1 MFIATFVRDK
11 PNARVILL
19 GGDYQVD
26 SQVMVGPL
34 VRKCA
39 EKFFVDKLFVGTDGF
54 SDAGSMSSNL
64 MRAEAVRSMAK
75 SAKQVIILTESEKF
89 SQLGVVALLSYQ
101 DIDAIYTDDKIAK
114 DIRDRLLQ
122 KGIHLYTAVQ
132 GIE

>member
-1 MFIATFVRDK
+1 
-11 PNARVILL
+11 
-19 GGDYQVD
+19 
-26 SQVMVGPL
+26 
-34 VRKCA
+34 
-39 EKFFVDKLFVGTDGF
+39 
-54 SDAGSMSSNL
+54 MSSNL

-89 SQLGVVALLSYQ
+89 SQLGVVALLPYQ